1 MSKKQIYTVFAC
13 DEWKSKDS
21 MRLLMAT
28 TSVRKLKSF
37 IVRKIADETFT
48 YDKGSE
54 LSIPQ
59 QVKLFKI
66 DFENALREDINN
78 CLHYGYLDYCYD
90 GEEI

>member
-1 MSKKQIYTVFAC
+1 MSKQIFTVFAC
-13 DEWKSKDS
+13 DQWKSRDS

-48 YDKGSE
+48 YDKGNE

-59 QVKLFKI
+59 QVKLFKL
-66 DFENALREDINN
+66 DFENGLRDDINN
-78 CLHYGYLDYCYD
+78 NLYYGFLDYCYD

>member
-1 MSKKQIYTVFAC
+1 MSKQIYTVFAC
-13 DEWKSKDS
+13 DEWKSRDS
-21 MRLLMAT
+21 MRFLMAT

-59 QVKLFKI
+59 QVKLFKA
-66 DFENALREDINN
+66 DFENALRADINN
-78 CLHYGYLDYCYD
+78 CLHYGFFDYCYD

>member
-1 MSKKQIYTVFAC
+1 MSKQIYTVFAC
-13 DEWKSKDS
+13 DEWKSRDS

-48 YDKGSE
+48 YDKGNE

-59 QVKLFKI
+59 QVKLFKL
-66 DFENALREDINN
+66 DFENGLRSDING
-78 CLHYGYLDYCYD
+78 CLNYGFLEYCYD

>member
-59 QVKLFKI
+59 QVKLFKA
-66 DFENALREDINN
+66 DFENALRADINN
-78 CLHYGYLDYCYD
+78 CLHYGFLDYCYD